1 MSIFHFHVVPF
12 VVAAAA
18 VTVIVVVVV
27 DVVVVAAAAAAA
39 AVAPGDGVAALGVQ
53 RSDGAWTITFVA
65 VWFLM
70 AWIEWCHAG
79 GYWEGMMGDQT
90 TSKAKK

>member
-1 MSIFHFHVVPF
+1 MSIFHSHVVPF
-12 VVAAAA
+12 VVVAPA
-18 VTVIVVVVV
+18 VTVTVVVVV
-27 DVVVVAAAAAAA
+27 DVVVVVVVA

-79 GYWEGMMGDQT
+79 GYWEGMMEDQT

>member
-1 MSIFHFHVVPF
+1 MSIFHSHVVPF

-18 VTVIVVVVV
+18 AAVAVATVTVVV
-27 DVVVVAAAAAAA
+27 AAAA
-39 AVAPGDGVAALGVQ
+39 AVAPGDDVAALDVR
-53 RSDGAWTITFVA
+53 RSDGAWTVTFVA
-65 VWFLM
+65 VWFLV

-79 GYWEGMMGDQT
+79 GYWEGMMGEQT

>member
-1 MSIFHFHVVPF
+1 MSIFHSHVPF

-18 VTVIVVVVV
+18 VTVTVVVVV
-27 DVVVVAAAAAAA
+27 DVVVVVVVDAAAA